1 MLYNKAL
8 ASAPLLKVENNLFF
22 LPITMGFI
30 DRSAELLSNSKE
42 PSSRNTSLNILTHF
56 SS

>member
-22 LPITMGFI
+22 LPITKGFI
-30 DRSAELLSNSKE
+30 ERSAELLSNSKNHLLE
-42 PSSRNTSLNILTHF
+42 MLL
-56 SS
+56 